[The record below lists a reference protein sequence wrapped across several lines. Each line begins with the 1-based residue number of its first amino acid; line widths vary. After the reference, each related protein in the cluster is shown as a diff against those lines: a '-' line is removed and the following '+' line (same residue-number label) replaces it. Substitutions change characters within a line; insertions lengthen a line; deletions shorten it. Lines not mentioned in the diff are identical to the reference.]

1 MAKIDVEKLRAALI
15 EAGMEEDKIEEVIAA
30 SSDETEVVS
39 EGNDE
44 ESSTS
49 SEVPPEE
56 EAPSDVPVVPEGEA
70 EGVPPQDEVPPEV
83 ASVPPVPEEL
93 PPEVP
98 PTEVPPEVPPVEV
111 PPTEQ
116 PVPGPEVP
124 PQFVS
129 IEEFETVK
137 NELAEQK
144 KANEGLLNR
153 LSSLEEALKK
163 AGVIDGS
170 EDSSVGVDDPKAP
183 GSTNVDT
190 TMDDVLREINTK
202 RY

>member
-15 EAGMEEDKIEEVIAA
+15 EAGLKEDEIEAVIAA

-49 SEVPPEE
+49 GEVPPEE
-56 EAPSDVPVVPEGEA
+56 EAPSESEVVPEGED
-70 EGVPPQDEVPPEV
+70 EVVPPQDEVPAESE
-83 ASVPPVPEEL
+83 SVPPVPPEAQE
-93 PPEVP
+93 EVP
-98 PTEVPPEVPPVEV
+98 QAEVPPEVPPVEV

-170 EDSSVGVDDPKAP
+170 EDSSVGVDDPQAP

>member
-15 EAGMEEDKIEEVIAA
+15 EAGMEEEQIEEVIAA

-49 SEVPPEE
+49 GEVPPEE
-56 EAPSDVPVVPEGEA
+56 EAPSESEVIPEGED
-70 EGVPPQDEVPPEV
+70 EVVPPQDEVPAESE
-83 ASVPPVPEEL
+83 SVPPVPPEAQE
-93 PPEVP
+93 EVP
-98 PTEVPPEVPPVEV
+98 PTEVPPEEPS
-111 PPTEQ
+111 
-116 PVPGPEVP
+116 VPGPEVP

-170 EDSSVGVDDPKAP
+170 EDSSVGVDDPQAP

>member
-1 MAKIDVEKLRAALI
+1 MTKIDVEKLRAALI
-15 EAGMEEDKIEEVIAA
+15 EAGMEEEQIEEVIAA

-49 SEVPPEE
+49 GEVPPEE
-56 EAPSDVPVVPEGEA
+56 EAPSESEVVPEGED
-70 EGVPPQDEVPPEV
+70 EVVPPQDEVPAESE
-83 ASVPPVPEEL
+83 SVPPVP
-93 PPEVP
+93 P
-98 PTEVPPEVPPVEV
+98 
-111 PPTEQ
+111 EQ

-170 EDSSVGVDDPKAP
+170 EDSSVGVDDPQAP